1 MANQSFWTTTSGM
14 ATGIAGTLTG
24 VVAIAGI
31 AAQAGWIGGAND
43 SDDARTTAA
52 GDTSTT
58 TSSLDE
64 TTSTTVDD
72 GDDDRTDTSAGTSRD
87 DDGSATT
94 ATTSRTSAAGSPT
107 YTVDPT
113 AAAFDALGAKTR
125 TLTVRNTGSVELV
138 VQDIDVE
145 GDGAGRFAVSG
156 SGCTSA
162 PVDPGRSCDLEVNF
176 TPPSSG
182 EVEATLVI
190 DVEDARAREVAL
202 TGKAIL

>member
-14 ATGIAGTLTG
+14 ATGVAGTLTG
-24 VVAIAGI
+24 LVAIAGI

-43 SDDARTTAA
+43 SDDSQSTAA
-52 GDTSTT
+52 GETSTT
-58 TSSLDE
+58 TTSLDD
-64 TTSTTVDD
+64 TTSTTSD
-72 GDDDRTDTSAGTSRD
+72 GSDDDRTATTEGASRD
-87 DDGSATT
+87 GDDSGTT
-94 ATTSRTSAAGSPT
+94 ATTSRTGAAGSPT

-125 TLTVRNTGSVELV
+125 TLTVRNTGSVDLV
-138 VQDIDVE
+138 VQDVDVE
-145 GDGAGRFAVSG
+145 GAGAGRFAVSG

-162 PVDPGRSCDLEVNF
+162 PVDPGRSCELEVNF
-176 TPPSSG
+176 SPPSSG

-202 TGKAIL
+202 SGKAIL